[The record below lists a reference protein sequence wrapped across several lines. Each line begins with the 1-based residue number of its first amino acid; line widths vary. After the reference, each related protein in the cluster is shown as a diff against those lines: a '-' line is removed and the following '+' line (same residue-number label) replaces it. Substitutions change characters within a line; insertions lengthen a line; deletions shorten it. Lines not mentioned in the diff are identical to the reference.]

1 MQKEFEWNGNAMGT
15 EYSIVIICDESKI
28 AETIY
33 KEIEKDIQEYEKTF
47 SRFIPTSELSIINEN
62 KKMIVSSAFL
72 EVTKKA
78 YDLFVKTKGIF
89 NPLVQISRLGY
100 NKRFVDLENKP
111 KVDNDTLYDIDF
123 STVIIDEETS
133 YIELQEGQK
142 LDYGGFLK
150 GFLAEKLAKK
160 IKNYSEGITGVIVN
174 LGGDIYT
181 LGRNE
186 NQNKFT
192 FNIYNPVL
200 PNQVIHI
207 ELENQSLATSGTYKR
222 IWKNGGE
229 IVHHI
234 LNQNGD
240 KNPDTDIVSVSVI
253 HPCGARAEA
262 YTKMFFGVDPVHVQ
276 EILGEKISFI
286 LIKNNG
292 EVMRNI

>member
-1 MQKEFEWNGNAMGT
+1 MQKEFEWNGKAMGT
-15 EYSIVIICDESKI
+15 EYSVAIICDESKV

-33 KEIEKDIQEYEKTF
+33 REIEKDIQEYEKTF

-62 KKMIVSSAFL
+62 KKMIVSSTFL

-100 NKRFVDLENKP
+100 NKRFVDLENET

-133 YIELQEGQK
+133 YIELQGGQK

-160 IKNYSEGITGVIVN
+160 IKNYNAGITGVIVN

-181 LGRNE
+181 LGHDE

-192 FNIYNPVL
+192 FNIHNPVL
-200 PNQVIHI
+200 PNQVIDI

-222 IWKNGGE
+222 TWKSGGE

-240 KNPDTDIVSVSVI
+240 KNPDTEIVSVSVI
-253 HPCGARAEA
+253 HPCGAKAEA

-276 EILGEKISFI
+276 EILGEKNSFI

-292 EVMRNI
+292 EVIRNI